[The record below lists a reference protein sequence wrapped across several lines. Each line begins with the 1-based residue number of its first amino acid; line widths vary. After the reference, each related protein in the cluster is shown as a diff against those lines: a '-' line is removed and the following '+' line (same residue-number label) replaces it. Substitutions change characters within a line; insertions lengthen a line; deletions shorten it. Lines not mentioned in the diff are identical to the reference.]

1 MFLIVWERRFS
12 RNDLNCGNSWPHKH
26 NLYLLPPYEFIYF
39 PKIKTKWMFYKSKR
53 IKSSSWNHLNVN
65 KKTTLNGGLAKS
77 WTCWTLLFLSKSLTL
92 MSCFHITASSY
103 CAGLVSISYPR
114 TSIHFRVVLL
124 LLSYLDFLLL
134 RSWLLFLFFV
144 SLIPYFTFLSCCYL
158 YDSFRQIMSCFWLFG
173 CYKSFPIFWDK

>member
-1 MFLIVWERRFS
+1 MLLCFTDIHKVLQHEFVRLKCSWLFERRFS
-12 RNDLNCGNSWPHKH
+12 RNDHNCGNSWPHKH

-144 SLIPYFTFLSCCYL
+144 
-158 YDSFRQIMSCFWLFG
+158 
-173 CYKSFPIFWDK
+173 

>member
-1 MFLIVWERRFS
+1 MKAFSLKAWRQSIRSAAQPGGCCCVLLTFTRFCNMS
-12 RNDLNCGNSWPHKH
+12 LSDWNDLNCGNSWPHKH

-144 SLIPYFTFLSCCYL
+144 
-158 YDSFRQIMSCFWLFG
+158 
-173 CYKSFPIFWDK
+173 